1 MPAQIRT
8 GSRLPNGLTMKQDRF
23 VQEILVDGN
32 ATQAA
37 IRAGYS
43 EDTAGA
49 IGAENLTKP
58 AIVQEIERRRV
69 KVIAKVEQRTVMNAS
84 DVLAE
89 WSKIGSLNL
98 FDLAQFDA
106 DGKLIV
112 DAKGLPKL
120 DYSKM
125 TRDQFAAVSEI
136 DASSG
141 KLKFMVKDSVL
152 RDMARHFGMFAKD
165 APLIELN
172 VTLEDLII
180 GSMGVTA
187 EKKI

>member
-1 MPAQIRT
+1 MPSEKI

-23 VQEILVDGN
+23 VQEYLVDLN

-37 IRAGYS
+37 VRSGYAPKNANVYGS
-43 EDTAGA
+43 DLLANPSVA
-49 IGAENLTKP
+49 A
-58 AIVQEIERRRV
+58 EIERRRT
-69 KVIAKVEQRTVMNAS
+69 KIIAKVEARSVMNAA

-106 DGKLIV
+106 DGKLIL

-180 GSMGVTA
+180 GSMV
-187 EKKI
+187 EKKDGA